1 MAKVIITFK
10 VMPESMD
17 INLEDIKSKLK
28 IAIENFGGMLN
39 GEMSEEPIAFGLKAV
54 KVSFSYDESK
64 GTTDELEEE
73 LTKEE
78 EIQSV
83 EVVSVG
89 RAMG

>member
-1 MAKVIITFK
+1 MARVIVTFK
-10 VMPESMD
+10 VMPASIDVDLDDVKEKVRM
-17 INLEDIKSKLK
+17 
-28 IAIENFGGMLN
+28 AIENFDGKIN
-39 GEMSEEPIAFGLKAV
+39 GEITEEPIAFGLKAV
-54 KVSFSYDESK
+54 KVSFSYDEKK

-73 LTKEE
+73 LTKED